1 MLLEALTD
9 RGVHCRRSTVSA
21 LLAWQRYTNTCE
33 SVHLGNCFNPWRAD
47 ASRAIAVKGS
57 NTRFRISQTVAGASA
72 AKEPCASGLIE
83 EIHSCHDRST
93 VK

>member
-21 LLAWQRYTNTCE
+21 LHAWQPCTNTSE
-33 SVHLGNCFNPWRAD
+33 SPHIDNCFNPWRAD
-47 ASRAIAVKGS
+47 ASRAIAVNGP
-57 NTRFRISQTVAGASA
+57 NARFRISQTVAGASA